1 MEILYNN
8 KAIVSISVGLFI
20 STLYYNFN
28 KVNNEK
34 DNKYKDYTIAIFFL
48 ISVFIYAI
56 LHNTEE
62 NVNDVMNEIDTGE
75 PDF

>member
-48 ISVFIYAI
+48 ISIFIYAI

>member
-28 KVNNEK
+28 KVNNDK

-48 ISVFIYAI
+48 ISIFIYAI

>member
-8 KAIVSISVGLFI
+8 KAIVSICVGLFI

-48 ISVFIYAI
+48 ISIFIYAI

>member
-1 MEILYNN
+1 M
-8 KAIVSISVGLFI
+8 
-20 STLYYNFN
+20 
-28 KVNNEK
+28 K

-48 ISVFIYAI
+48 ISIFIYAI